1 MGVGSRSFSGRPALS
16 LALALFFLGAPLFGL
31 GFLGTS
37 PNSGPARHGA
47 SHRGTSRIQRAAVEW
62 LEPLDPNLKE
72 LDASGDEDSLVL
84 PVFPLGGPFM
94 PYSNPRL
101 NIFEPRYRALYN
113 DILLSG
119 SRRFVVT
126 SADPESQAEVRLAQA
141 GVVFYLDDLKEV
153 SEMTQ
158 DQVKYVCDHKVI
170 GRVRIKR
177 VLNPSSWFDRSTY
190 LRAETVAI
198 EDEDPEEDCWQL
210 EGQVM
215 DLMRKLEPLYKDEL
229 QKPYWRSEV
238 LNQMNSSRAEQNGL
252 WSLAELWV
260 KLLDAQLQNA
270 QQEER
275 KMQDIVRPYAKSET
289 VRIEDLPE
297 SARSQ
302 IGMLRDDFQEQ
313 YRGQIRRQ
321 LEFAQEMIQR
331 NSHQNRLE
339 YFKDILDEE
348 FRTSLAKKSLKNLAG
363 PDA

>member
-1 MGVGSRSFSGRPALS
+1 
-16 LALALFFLGAPLFGL
+16 
-31 GFLGTS
+31 
-37 PNSGPARHGA
+37 
-47 SHRGTSRIQRAAVEW
+47 
-62 LEPLDPNLKE
+62 
-72 LDASGDEDSLVL
+72 
-84 PVFPLGGPFM
+84 M

-215 DLMRKLEPLYKDEL
+215 DLMRKLEPLYKEL

-270 QQEER
+270 QQEVER